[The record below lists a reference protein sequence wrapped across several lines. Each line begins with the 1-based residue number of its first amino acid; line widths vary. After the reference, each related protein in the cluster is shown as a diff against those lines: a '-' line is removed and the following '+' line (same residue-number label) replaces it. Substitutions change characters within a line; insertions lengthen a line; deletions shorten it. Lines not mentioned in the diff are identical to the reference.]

1 MKLFLDTNV
10 LIDFMSERQPY
21 YMPAATLFTFAIE
34 QRCTIAV
41 SSLSMVTA
49 NYICC
54 ERGNMPLSDWKKK
67 ANTMKT
73 FIEVCSVD
81 SNDIFSACNSGWG
94 DFEDCVQYQV
104 AKRFDSDVV
113 VTRNTSDFT
122 QSDFSVLTP
131 DEVIGIIDI

>member
-54 ERGNMPLSDWKKK
+54 ERGN
-67 ANTMKT
+67 T
-73 FIEVCSVD
+73 
-81 SNDIFSACNSGWG
+81 GWG

-104 AKRFDSDVV
+104 AKKMTVM
-113 VTRNTSDFT
+113 
-122 QSDFSVLTP
+122 
-131 DEVIGIIDI
+131 